1 MLLKE
6 VIQFQS
12 FLSKVQN
19 VLYYSMNLVHSTT
32 TPLNI
37 VSFCCAPYS
46 VCFPLFAF
54 GSKWSCTVDFT
65 VGENSWCFTTRRIIA
80 CTTLFFV
87 KPHFYLLVNYIQYET
102 QFLSNIKDMKKIK
115 VVSVFLIYLNC
126 LFHLVISEEVTC
138 SNHEYNMALVHLKT
152 CSIQGKCRTGLQI
165 PYTLLTS
172 NTKMCLLI
180 LFTQSSKEST
190 SEVNQKVYLSSVIQ
204 IVFIFHIFCLTA

>member
-1 MLLKE
+1 MSLKK

-19 VLYYSMNLVHSTT
+19 APYYSMNLVRSTT

-54 GSKWSCTVDFT
+54 GSKWSGTVDFT

-115 VVSVFLIYLNC
+115 IVSVFLIYLNC

-165 PYTLLTS
+165 PY
-172 NTKMCLLI
+172 I
-180 LFTQSSKEST
+180 HF
-190 SEVNQKVYLSSVIQ
+190 
-204 IVFIFHIFCLTA
+204 

>member
-1 MLLKE
+1 MSKTIC
-6 VIQFQS
+6 IQFQS

-19 VLYYSMNLVHSTT
+19 ALYYSMNLVHSTT

-37 VSFCCAPYS
+37 ISFCCAPYS

-152 CSIQGKCRTGLQI
+152 CSIQGKCTSGPQI
-165 PYTLLTS
+165 QNTHLTS
-172 NTKMCLLI
+172 NTKMVLLI
-180 LFTQSSKEST
+180 FFTQSSYSIFYRTKRNPT
-190 SEVNQKVYLSSVIQ
+190 EVDTRSRFLQ
-204 IVFIFHIFCLTA
+204 